1 MAGTGK
7 STISRTLAQVRN
19 KSGDLGATFFFK
31 RGVTDRANLKKFVST
46 LARQLARNVP
56 GLDIHVKAAIDVD
69 STIVEEDT
77 SLSHSQRSK
86 RAQSADSR
94 LRVLI
99 TSRPELPIRLG
110 FNNIKGTYEDI
121 ALHEIPAST
130 IKHDITV
137 FLRHK
142 LSLIKKECDQF
153 PEGPKLPQDWPGEV
167 AVLKLVMMA
176 IPLFIFAT
184 TTKISA
190 FFLEE
195 FIAFR

>member
-86 RAQSADSR
+86 RFSR
-94 LRVLI
+94 YSSLSLMPWISVSVIVMWRFSFDFSQELRVP
-99 TSRPELPIRLG
+99 TPDSE
-110 FNNIKGTYEDI
+110 
-121 ALHEIPAST
+121 S
-130 IKHDITV
+130 
-137 FLRHK
+137 
-142 LSLIKKECDQF
+142 S
-153 PEGPKLPQDWPGEV
+153 
-167 AVLKLVMMA
+167 
-176 IPLFIFAT
+176 
-184 TTKISA
+184 
-190 FFLEE
+190 
-195 FIAFR
+195 